1 MNLSYLVHRSARNHK
16 QTYLKRKLMNW
27 KKLMELLKN
36 YMRTREGEHAY
47 IGYDPHYIF
56 VFKMSVF
63 ADEDNCFAHFAE
75 FRCQLC
81 RISIPTLPKKNQKNG
96 QGRDTL
102 PNSAKWVESPTPTC
116 RFPYQITDIFEEVS
130 IFVVWLGRFAPI
142 AK

>member
-16 QTYLKRKLMNW
+16 QTYWKRKLMDW

-81 RISIPTLPKKNQKNG
+81 RISIPTLPEKKIRKMGKVGTLCQILQNG
-96 QGRDTL
+96 LNPLHLLVDFHI
-102 PNSAKWVESPTPTC
+102 K
-116 RFPYQITDIFEEVS
+116 
-130 IFVVWLGRFAPI
+130 
-142 AK
+142 